1 MFSKW
6 LTARPKNLQ
15 PAAPRKRDEPYWERW
30 EESGDECFACCAE
43 DEDFIKLE
51 YNSYDDQL
59 TEEVLGERQCGDG
72 QESPE
77 PEKIKAM
84 KKSPQQVGD
93 LEDPRNPTF
102 IPRNGSFF
110 QHDLRCTNDGVLR
123 SHRKKKWS
131 NVQNK
136 SRRKSVKRLQ
146 GFRSHT
152 PKRAYKK
159 LYDLLNRQSPSK
171 NATYCEN
178 WEEAEDDCYACCA
191 EDDSTN
197 VVIKL
202 EYNSIDAPITVEEDS
217 DVVVLAIKWEWKCGV
232 QQERPE
238 PEGMKA
244 KSPKQLDDSEDPR
257 NPTNISQNRSFFQ
270 HDLRRT
276 NDGVLRTS
284 NCSNKKR
291 RMHDGRWKHDKF
303 RKDEQGP
310 KSREEIIA
318 TYGYDIRAWKNPY
331 ENPQRRLK
339 KQRSHQCCLRGA
351 AELVYK
357 DFCDLHNRQCPT
369 KSTYS
374 EPVGCKD
381 DLPAQSTQNAS
392 DDPGA
397 MTEQVYKIVQAQTRN
412 NSREETS
419 DVENENIARRDQVV
433 DDGHRSQKRPL
444 RKVSY
449 ARTPKNRGKKRRHRV
464 GVAYR

>member
-1 MFSKW
+1 MTYSIDSLLLRVRILLQSQCESYGGSGERGAIFGWSHQHFHPVQNFLLQKNPIASAQRGISYPQKVMWHLNGSSTLIFAIQIILQKFILYVFW
-6 LTARPKNLQ
+6 LT
-15 PAAPRKRDEPYWERW
+15 D
-30 EESGDECFACCAE
+30 
-43 DEDFIKLE
+43 
-51 YNSYDDQL
+51 
-59 TEEVLGERQCGDG
+59 
-72 QESPE
+72 
-77 PEKIKAM
+77 
-84 KKSPQQVGD
+84 
-93 LEDPRNPTF
+93 
-102 IPRNGSFF
+102 
-110 QHDLRCTNDGVLR
+110 
-123 SHRKKKWS
+123 
-131 NVQNK
+131 
-136 SRRKSVKRLQ
+136 
-146 GFRSHT
+146 
-152 PKRAYKK
+152 
-159 LYDLLNRQSPSK
+159 
-171 NATYCEN
+171 ATYCEN
-178 WEEAEDDCYACCA
+178 WEEAEVSSAVRIGGHRYLDYFNYATSCSSKDDCYACCA

-339 KQRSHQCCLRGA
+339 KQRYL
-351 AELVYK
+351 
-357 DFCDLHNRQCPT
+357 
-369 KSTYS
+369 
-374 EPVGCKD
+374 
-381 DLPAQSTQNAS
+381 
-392 DDPGA
+392 
-397 MTEQVYKIVQAQTRN
+397 
-412 NSREETS
+412 
-419 DVENENIARRDQVV
+419 
-433 DDGHRSQKRPL
+433 HRSVRI
-444 RKVSY
+444 
-449 ARTPKNRGKKRRHRV
+449 PKLLCGSRCHGLLHHKP
-464 GVAYR
+464 